1 MVKRPAKVEVL
12 ESQRGAETMPC
23 LRSQSEGL
31 TRGRGSCMHTILNE
45 DVETLLDQQGRV
57 KDNEAVTEGQD
68 IVAGASFEEFTDG
81 SL

>member
-1 MVKRPAKVEVL
+1 
-12 ESQRGAETMPC
+12 
-23 LRSQSEGL
+23 
-31 TRGRGSCMHTILNE
+31 MHTILNE

-68 IVAGASFEEFTDG
+68 IVAGASFEKFADG